1 MLIPSTMNCTP
12 ATPTVSVAV
21 ADTITF
27 APATVAPLAGAVIV
41 ATGIVVSRTV
51 IVNEASIVLPRV
63 SPAVQLIVV
72 VPSGNVEPLT
82 GVQFTGTGPS
92 TASVADAV

>member
-21 ADTITF
+21 AETITF

-41 ATGIVVSRTV
+41 VTGIVVSRTV

-63 SPAVQLIVV
+63 SPAGQSIVV
-72 VPSGNVEPLT
+72 VPSGDVEPLN
-82 GVQFTGTGPS
+82 GGQFTGAGPS
-92 TASVADAV
+92 AGSLAGAG